1 MEAITPTFTAAAE
14 AYTQAVA
21 TLPDDPTEGGLL
33 NAGPEVVAAYRRAAD
48 AAQYL
53 RSIGVWLAGLDHIGI
68 GTGTNEPVIRCVRPS
83 TLGELARLDSVH
95 AAYAHAQPGQR
106 NAVLGTLDPVLFAAA
121 RIGVEFGIVLP
132 REAAALRQH
141 LTTRVEAR

>member
-68 GTGTNEPVIRCVRPS
+68 GTGTNE
-83 TLGELARLDSVH
+83 
-95 AAYAHAQPGQR
+95 
-106 NAVLGTLDPVLFAAA
+106 AVKAAA
-121 RIGVEFGIVLP
+121 SGRP
-132 REAAALRQH
+132 R
-141 LTTRVEAR
+141 